1 MLMLCF
7 KELPT
12 VHFMTL
18 AWDRDAFS
26 GTDSTTEWL
35 KVWSAR
41 QFGEGVAEAAATIMT
56 TYGKLTARHKYED
69 LSRTPFAFH
78 ASNYDEAELNY
89 QEWVDL
95 LTKAQAVYDGLP
107 SAVQDSFFEIVLH
120 PVLAGKTVFEI
131 YTKVA
136 LASRYATEKRI
147 STNQLGKDVQAAF
160 QADQAITKRFHS
172 LRGGKWNHFMDQTH
186 LGYNNWQEPSSNTI
200 PRPSTL
206 TAAATSA
213 LLGVSAQANTA
224 AYPGSAQLTLTVSK
238 FDPPSTNRYIDVF
251 ARVCVSVPFSF

>member
-1 MLMLCF
+1 MA
-7 KELPT
+7 
-12 VHFMTL
+12 L

-26 GTDSTTEWL
+26 SPNSTTEWL
-35 KVWSAR
+35 KVWGAR
-41 QFGEGVAEAAATIMT
+41 QFGEAAGEEAAAIMT

-78 ASNYDEAELNY
+78 PTNYDEAELNY
-89 QEWVDL
+89 QEWTNL
-95 LTKAQAVYDGLP
+95 LAKAQAVYDSLP

-136 LASRYATEKRI
+136 LSSRYSTEKRV

-186 LGYNNWQEPSSNTI
+186 VRWGIIFYLAMTQ
-200 PRPSTL
+200 
-206 TAAATSA
+206 
-213 LLGVSAQANTA
+213 
-224 AYPGSAQLTLTVSK
+224 
-238 FDPPSTNRYIDVF
+238 
-251 ARVCVSVPFSF
+251 RV